1 MKKRRKIVLTTLC
14 IIAVLFGFLKIYYA
28 IGNHKYE
35 NKINE
40 LKDNGQ
46 MNIQIESRIEHKII
60 ENNGNTIHYFVS
72 GNENGETIV
81 FLHPAFGDHQCFDR
95 QIDCFSSNFRVIT
108 VDMLGHGLTG
118 IGKSKDKITATAMHI
133 TEILKAENRETA
145 HIVGVSLGS
154 LLAQD
159 FALKYPEKVLS
170 LTALGGYNINK
181 EQKEVAEAQGKEIFK
196 WLFKMIF
203 SMDAFRRYTG
213 SVSAMNESEQIR
225 FYESAK
231 HFTRK
236 SFTVMSGLD
245 KLIANRNV
253 QRNFPLL
260 ILSGEKDS
268 ELALKMAR
276 QWHEEEQTSK
286 MFIIENAGHCA
297 NMDNAE
303 EFNNIVMSFI
313 TKKH

>member
-1 MKKRRKIVLTTLC
+1 MCV
-14 IIAVLFGFLKIYYA
+14 IAVLCGFLKVYYA
-28 IGNHKYE
+28 IGNHKFD

-46 MNIQIESRIEHKII
+46 MNFQIESKIDHKTI

-81 FLHPAFGDHQCFDR
+81 FLHPAFGDHQCFDK
-95 QIDCFSSNFRVIT
+95 QIDYFSPSFRVIT

-118 IGKSKDKITATAMHI
+118 VGKSKDKITATAVHLAG
-133 TEILKAENRETA
+133 ILKAENCDKI
-145 HIVGVSLGS
+145 HIVGVSVGS

-159 FALKYPEKVLS
+159 FALKFPEKILT
-170 LTALGGYNINK
+170 LTALGGYNTNK
-181 EQKEVAEAQGKEIFK
+181 EQKEVAKSQGKEMFK

-213 SVSAMNESEQIR
+213 NVSAINEVEQVR

-236 SFTVMSGLD
+236 SFTVMSGLG

-253 QRNFPLL
+253 QRNYPLL
-260 ILSGEKDS
+260 ILSGEKDN
-268 ELALKMAR
+268 ELALKMAK
-276 QWHEEEQTSK
+276 QWHEEEPNSE

-303 EFNNIVMSFI
+303 KFNNIVMNFI
-313 TKKH
+313 TTRK